1 MNTKKV
7 FKPVNNRKIKV
18 AMFTNGPE
26 LPTGYARVLRE
37 LAKRIVKDNN
47 FEVIIF
53 NETSFHR
60 EPYSFMGIPVYSLP
74 IKIVNGQADRGS
86 TAEAVVKLLEEHK
99 PDVLWILEDSFTLHN
114 LGFDKIIRLPTKRVF
129 YIPLDGKFI
138 PDIGVNPLRTMDKIV
153 SMSKFTQDSL
163 HEEGFESAM
172 IWHGVELD
180 LFTPVSPKYQA
191 QLKQKYGFRPDDFVL
206 FNYGRN
212 TNIRKN
218 NQGLMWILAKY
229 LSTAPK
235 NHKAFLHILDPQF
248 EGNDLFDY
256 RDRVLSLEFSKDVL
270 DRIIFSNFR
279 SDQPATDNDVAE
291 MIQMSDLIVSASIG
305 EGFGLIMAEA
315 MACAKPIVHN
325 EYTTPKEL
333 IADTSMG
340 IGPRGWVVPTNNTFV
355 ASLNTEHA
363 YSDRDAFVRM
373 LNQVVTD
380 RQEMFIRGQN
390 GRLFAEKYLNWD
402 YLAEEW
408 KKIFRE
414 VI

>member
-1 MNTKKV
+1 
-7 FKPVNNRKIKV
+7 
-18 AMFTNGPE
+18 
-26 LPTGYARVLRE
+26 
-37 LAKRIVKDNN
+37 
-47 FEVIIF
+47 
-53 NETSFHR
+53 
-60 EPYSFMGIPVYSLP
+60 
-74 IKIVNGQADRGS
+74 
-86 TAEAVVKLLEEHK
+86 
-99 PDVLWILEDSFTLHN
+99 
-114 LGFDKIIRLPTKRVF
+114 
-129 YIPLDGKFI
+129 
-138 PDIGVNPLRTMDKIV
+138 
-153 SMSKFTQDSL
+153 
-163 HEEGFESAM
+163 
-172 IWHGVELD
+172 
-180 LFTPVSPKYQA
+180 
-191 QLKQKYGFRPDDFVL
+191 
-206 FNYGRN
+206 
-212 TNIRKN
+212 
-218 NQGLMWILAKY
+218 MWILAKY

-270 DRIIFSNFR
+270 DRIVFSNFR

-315 MACAKPIVHN
+315 MACAKPIIHN

-340 IGPRGWVVPTNNTFV
+340 IGPRGWIVPTNNTFV

-363 YSDRDAFVRM
+363 YSDRDTFVRM
-373 LNQVVTD
+373 LHQVVTD
-380 RQEMFIRGQN
+380 RQEMFTRGQN